1 MYDEPTKTDFSE
13 RLAISLPTNIFV
25 IDKNIKITAQSCR
38 PSEKKQKMPEGSV
51 GSTFLWFPFRY
62 IFLYSVVQFFFLYVA
77 VTLSIGYFFLFNL
90 SLSSYITC

>member
-1 MYDEPTKTDFSE
+1 
-13 RLAISLPTNIFV
+13 
-25 IDKNIKITAQSCR
+25 
-38 PSEKKQKMPEGSV
+38 MPEGSV

-62 IFLYSVVQFFFLYVA
+62 ILLYGVVQFFFLYVA